1 MSLKKSPSGEQGR
14 VARRKGSRFT
24 RPFSGLYLAKH
35 SPRVKVLDAKK
46 SLSEFDR
53 LPLESVLSI
62 IGTLDRQLGTD
73 PWASIRYL
81 SKGAQV
87 RSRAGINRIQHYK
100 ITGFMTPVRRD
111 YRDWPLV
118 RKKK

>member
-1 MSLKKSPSGEQGR
+1 MAGSHSEKQERHPQGWHFGVAKKSPSGEQGR

-81 SKGAQV
+81 SKGA
-87 RSRAGINRIQHYK
+87 
-100 ITGFMTPVRRD
+100 
-111 YRDWPLV
+111 
-118 RKKK
+118 